1 MNSQKLLDT
10 SKLLG
15 FDTAGQPIFDIVE
28 STTAVGTK
36 AVGTKAVGIKP
47 AGAVKSLGSS
57 KNTGVGKVPG
67 NIKT

>member
-36 AVGTKAVGIKP
+36 AVGIKP